1 MSVAPIGPKIALVVA
16 RARNGV
22 IGRDG
27 DLPWRLRS
35 DLQRFKAVTVGKPC
49 IMGRKTWESLPLKPL
64 PGRLNIVLTKDG
76 SYESEGMAKGALVCS
91 NLSEALSIA
100 RETAEEDGVD
110 EVCIIGGTALFE
122 MALPRAQRLYIT
134 EVEAE
139 PEGDAHFPA
148 FDEAA
153 FVETLSESHP
163 AGEKDD
169 HAFTFR
175 TLDRR

>member
-1 MSVAPIGPKIALVVA
+1 MPIPHLALVVA

-35 DLQRFKAVTVGKPC
+35 DLQRFKAITLGKPC
-49 IMGRKTWESLPLKPL
+49 IMGRSTWESLPLKPL
-64 PGRLNIVLTKDG
+64 PGRLNLVLTRDL
-76 SYESEGMAKGALVCS
+76 SYEEAGKAKGAVVCS
-91 NLSEALSIA
+91 ILADAIDIA
-100 RETAEEDGVD
+100 RETAEDDGTGEICV
-110 EVCIIGGTALFE
+110 IGGTALFE
-122 MALPRAQRLYIT
+122 AALPRARRLYVT

-139 PEGDAHFPA
+139 PEGDVWFPA
-148 FDEAA
+148 FDESL
-153 FVETLSESHP
+153 FRETLNERHD

-175 TLDRR
+175 VLDRI